1 MTIVHIRFIKHSPSG
16 TIHAT
21 MLNVANRQT
30 ISVQHG
36 YFCSLTGVG
45 RDAILGAVE
54 IAPTIAV
61 ALGFIVP
68 IAKGDV
74 AV

>member
-1 MTIVHIRFIKHSPSG
+1 
-16 TIHAT
+16 